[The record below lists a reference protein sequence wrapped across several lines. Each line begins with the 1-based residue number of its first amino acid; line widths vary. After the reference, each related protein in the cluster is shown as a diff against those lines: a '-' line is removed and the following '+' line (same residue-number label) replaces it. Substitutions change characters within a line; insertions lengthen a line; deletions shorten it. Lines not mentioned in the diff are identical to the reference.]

1 MKIKCLILGCRW
13 KDKGVLW
20 AGEMLIRQECT
31 RCHSK
36 RTVAA

>member
-1 MKIKCLILGCRW
+1 MKIKCLVFGCIW
-13 KDKGVLW
+13 KDKGALW

-31 RCHSK
+31 RCHAQ